1 MFALERGVWSKD
13 LWLARGVS
21 ALAVHSHV
29 EEKAVVSLVSSGKA
43 PTSSYTGSSYTG
55 SSSSSCSSTDP
66 WDDFIG
72 WIGMG
77 QPRMGTRLELRY
89 Y

>member
-1 MFALERGVWSKD
+1 MK
-13 LWLARGVS
+13 GVS
-21 ALAVHSHV
+21 GLAVHSRVV
-29 EEKAVVSLVSSGKA
+29 EKEAEVSLVSSGKA

-72 WIGMG
+72 CMGMEQQG
-77 QPRMGTRLELRY
+77 EGIELELLDVCVCITRG
-89 Y
+89 